1 MVASNDGND
10 SNDGKN
16 GNDGNEGNAMMAMMA
31 MDHLGREMSV
41 LGRSATS
48 AATNQ
53 IIDLN
58 NSFSFCVRSF
68 LSVFIFVVILLYIF
82 FIVVKVIIFSDKN
95 VIGEEFRSLPS
106 CSLGRGGLF
115 IGENIF
121 VNLFPFVFSKSWF

>member
-10 SNDGKN
+10 SNDGEN

-53 IIDLN
+53 IIDLD
-58 NSFSFCVRSF
+58 NSFSFCV
-68 LSVFIFVVILLYIF
+68 
-82 FIVVKVIIFSDKN
+82 
-95 VIGEEFRSLPS
+95 
-106 CSLGRGGLF
+106 
-115 IGENIF
+115 
-121 VNLFPFVFSKSWF
+121 

>member
-1 MVASNDGND
+1 MIHDGNICDGND
-10 SNDGKN
+10 SNDG
-16 GNDGNEGNAMMAMMA
+16 NDDNEMLAMIA

-121 VNLFPFVFSKSWF
+121 VNLFPFVFSKCWF

>member
-1 MVASNDGND
+1 MIHDGNICDGND
-10 SNDGKN
+10 SNDG
-16 GNDGNEGNAMMAMMA
+16 NDDNEMLAMIA

-82 FIVVKVIIFSDKN
+82 FIVVKVIVFSDKN

-115 IGENIF
+115 ICENIF

>member
-10 SNDGKN
+10 INDGKN

-53 IIDLN
+53 IIDLDN
-58 NSFSFCVRSF
+58 GSSFCV
-68 LSVFIFVVILLYIF
+68 
-82 FIVVKVIIFSDKN
+82 
-95 VIGEEFRSLPS
+95 
-106 CSLGRGGLF
+106 
-115 IGENIF
+115 
-121 VNLFPFVFSKSWF
+121 

>member
-1 MVASNDGND
+1 MMASNDGND
-10 SNDGKN
+10 SKN
-16 GNDGNEGNAMMAMMA
+16 GNAIMEMQWWQAMMA

-53 IIDLN
+53 IIDLDN
-58 NSFSFCVRSF
+58 GSSFWCS
-68 LSVFIFVVILLYIF
+68 IF
-82 FIVVKVIIFSDKN
+82 FVCSHFCGDLVVYFHIVVKVIIFSDKN

-115 IGENIF
+115 ICENIF

>member
-1 MVASNDGND
+1 MIHDGNICDGND
-10 SNDGKN
+10 SNDG
-16 GNDGNEGNAMMAMMA
+16 NDDNEMLAMIA

-115 IGENIF
+115 ICENIF

>member
-1 MVASNDGND
+1 MIAMMAIMATM
-10 SNDGKN
+10 
-16 GNDGNEGNAMMAMMA
+16 AMMAMMA